1 MLTDKEF
8 WERVKNL
15 EGKTIYSLTNNRPN
29 TIAEV
34 NDKCVFTAERM
45 TPVLFTL
52 RWP

>member
-34 NDKCVFTAERM
+34 NDKCVHCGKDDPRA
-45 TPVLFTL
+45 L
-52 RWP
+52 